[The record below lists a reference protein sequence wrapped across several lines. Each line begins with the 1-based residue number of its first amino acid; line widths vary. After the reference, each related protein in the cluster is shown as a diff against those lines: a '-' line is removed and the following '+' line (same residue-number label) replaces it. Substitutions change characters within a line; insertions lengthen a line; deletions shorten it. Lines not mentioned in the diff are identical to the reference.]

1 MIKEM
6 LRNLNEQHQR
16 IKKNELQND
25 KYLGECLLQ
34 GVKSRKYTPIMKRPT
49 CDSLE
54 DKIKHFAKRNRIEV
68 IRGET
73 EKSNT

>member
-1 MIKEM
+1 M
-6 LRNLNEQHQR
+6 LRNLNEEYDR
-16 IKKNELQND
+16 VKKDEDQNE

-34 GVKSRKYTPIMKRPT
+34 GVKSRKYTPIMKRQT

-68 IRGET
+68 ISGES